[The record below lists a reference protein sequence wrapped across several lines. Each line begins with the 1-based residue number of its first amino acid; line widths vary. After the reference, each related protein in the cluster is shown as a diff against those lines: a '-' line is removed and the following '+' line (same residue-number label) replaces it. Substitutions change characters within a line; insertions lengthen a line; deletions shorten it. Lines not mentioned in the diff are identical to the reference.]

1 MSATKENEKDPAL
14 TEGKLK
20 ELLSRTVQVSNLSP
34 ALSPEQLKTLFGYFG
49 TVTECKV
56 SDSKLL
62 AHIEYG
68 NPDQAKAAL
77 ALNNMEVGGRPINV
91 EMARSLPSKQPI
103 LPTPSSLPVM
113 MQQAVA
119 MQQFQFQQ
127 ALLVQQA
134 VASQQ
139 AALQAANVK
148 SASEMAAARAAEIS
162 KALKASGN
170 DDNEEKEDP
179 R

>member
-1 MSATKENEKDPAL
+1 MS
-14 TEGKLK
+14 
-20 ELLSRTVQVSNLSP
+20 V
-34 ALSPEQLKTLFGYFG
+34 EQLKTLFGYFG
-49 TVTECKV
+49 TVTECKI

-68 NPDQAKAAL
+68 NPEQAKAAL

-91 EMARSLPSKQPI
+91 EMARSLPPKQPL
-103 LPTPSSLPVM
+103 LPSPSSLPVM

-119 MQQFQFQQ
+119 MQQFQF
-127 ALLVQQA
+127 QQA

-170 DDNEEKEDP
+170 DDETEKETPGKMSDP
-179 R
+179 SLCLFPYVFVVIVMSKWFEFIL